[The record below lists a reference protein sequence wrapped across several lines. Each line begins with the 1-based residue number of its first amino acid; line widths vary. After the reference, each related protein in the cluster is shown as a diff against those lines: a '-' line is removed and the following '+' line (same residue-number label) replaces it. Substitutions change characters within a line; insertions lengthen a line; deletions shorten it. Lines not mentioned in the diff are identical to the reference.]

1 MPWAAPFQQAQQQ
14 SCGQAQQY
22 DPSNRS
28 RFTAQNAPIVEFH
41 GSVDGTINISHARD
55 AQMHYAQTGVPCK
68 HLCRP
73 TFRSCRD
80 STERS
85 NATHY
90 FLWIGSELGSPEFA
104 SV

>member
-1 MPWAAPFQQAQQQ
+1 MPWAAPPQHAQQQ

-28 RFTAQNAPIVEFH
+28 RFTAENAPIVEFH

-68 HLCRP
+68 HLCRRHTQKLTVYITARTAFCGP
-73 TFRSCRD
+73 
-80 STERS
+80 
-85 NATHY
+85 
-90 FLWIGSELGSPEFA
+90 ELSSP
-104 SV
+104 